1 MISHVYTALLQSW
14 LHEKLF
20 FRMYIQ
26 IAKQSYHL
34 RTYVR
39 MYVHLNS
46 GA

>member
-26 IAKQSYHL
+26 IAKHAKL
-34 RTYVR
+34 PFTYVR
-39 MYVHLNS
+39 TYVHLNS